1 MTEKELVCLS
11 LKDAADRI
19 GELNH
24 APEKGFLYSGGVHCV
39 ADDGGCVGTFGLGAM
54 HWPQCWPEKCKHYDD
69 NRLVDIRE

>member
-39 ADDGGCVGTFGLGAM
+39 ADDGGGVGTFGLGAM
-54 HWPQCWPEKCKHYDD
+54 PWPTIELKDGTLHIDGKKQEEDD
-69 NRLVDIRE
+69 